1 MKRIVLYVEHATPS
15 SQVRPTSSW
24 RSLHTG
30 TVDLSLPGMVA
41 ADADAAS
48 AGMRASEAIAA
59 KTFDHAHM

>member
-1 MKRIVLYVEHATPS
+1 MLSPQHPS
-15 SQVRPTSSW
+15 SPRVRPTSSW

-30 TVDLSLPGMVA
+30 TVDLSLPAWVA

-59 KTFDHAHM
+59 KTSDRAHM